1 VLFKEE
7 VMLRFKI
14 AAVGGA
20 ALVCAACGG
29 FGTDEGT
36 SEATATQPTKSDL
49 TSGDVT
55 AVTTPDS
62 ATTSLAESHRFLAYV
77 LSEYDNAI
85 NVVDTGTNAVI
96 FTVTVPGSLNR
107 PHRGWV
113 HPSQKRLYVSNKAG
127 GKLLAF
133 DISDPRVAP
142 TVVNEVTLGVADL
155 HNVQIT
161 GATNRAVDGTVWVS
175 YAGNTT
181 DPSFVGAYRASDLTL
196 ITKVFTGMT
205 SAHGM
210 LMRPGT
216 DELWVTNRPSMPFGN
231 IIRINTITQQP
242 ITTPT
247 MNLPTLGQVEDQ
259 PNNVAFNGDAG
270 TAYVVNQGDDANI
283 NVPTTVTLVDANTF
297 SVKQQLQLDP
307 LLGRRPHALTYDAAR
322 KWMWIC
328 TRLGGV
334 VAIIDTVSQPQPRV
348 VTHIPVGT
356 ECHDIALTPDG
367 RFAYTSSMGGPGIGA
382 QAGQP
387 WYEDN
392 VKVIDTS
399 TLQVIKTI
407 PIPSH
412 AIVMRKL

>member
-1 VLFKEE
+1 MF
-7 VMLRFKI
+7 RFK
-14 AAVGGA
+14 AAVVGSM

-29 FGTDEGT
+29 FGADEGVGDG
-36 SEATATQPTKSDL
+36 SATQPKKLDL
-49 TSGDVT
+49 TSGDVG
-55 AVTTPDS
+55 AVTTPEL
-62 ATTSLAESHRFLAYV
+62 ATSSVAESHRFLAYV

-96 FTVTVPGSLNR
+96 FTVTVPGSMNR

-113 HPSQKRLYVSNKAG
+113 HPSQKRLYVSNKSG

-142 TVVNEVTLGVADL
+142 QLVNEVTLGVADL

-161 GATNRAVDGTVWVS
+161 GATTHSVDGTVWVS
-175 YAGNTT
+175 YAGNST
-181 DPSFVGAYRASDLTL
+181 DPSFVGAYKASDLTL
-196 ITKVFTGMT
+196 VTKVFTGITM
-205 SAHGM
+205 AHGM

-216 DELWVTNRPSMPFGN
+216 DELWVTNRPSTPFGN
-231 IIRINTITQQP
+231 IIRINTVTQQP
-242 ITTPT
+242 ITTPV

-283 NVPTTVTLVDANTF
+283 NVPTTVTLIDANAFT
-297 SVKQQLQLDP
+297 VKQQLQLDP
-307 LLGRRPHALTYDAAR
+307 QWGRRPHALTYDAAH

-348 VTHIPVGT
+348 VTQIPVGT
-356 ECHDIALTPDG
+356 ECHDVALTPDG
-367 RFAYTSSMGGPGIGA
+367 RFAYTSSMGGPGVGA
-382 QAGQP
+382 QAGKP

-407 PIPSH
+407 PVPSH

>member
-1 VLFKEE
+1 MEE
-7 VMLRFKI
+7 ETRMFRFKGL
-14 AAVGGA
+14 AMGCA
-20 ALVCAACGG
+20 ALVCAACGTG
-29 FGTDEGT
+29 DDQGSAPTTGAELTGSDGTT
-36 SEATATQPTKSDL
+36 LPTVIAASD
-49 TSGDVT
+49 
-55 AVTTPDS
+55 
-62 ATTSLAESHRFLAYV
+62 SHRFLAYA

-85 NVVDTGTNAVI
+85 NVIDTISNNVV
-96 FTVTVPGSLNR
+96 FNVTVPGSVNR

-133 DISDPRVAP
+133 DISDPKVAP
-142 TVVNEVTLGVADL
+142 KLVNEVTLGVADL

-161 GATNRAVDGTVWVS
+161 GASTNAVDGTVWVS
-175 YAGNTT
+175 YAGNSS
-181 DPSFVGAYRASDLTL
+181 DPSFVGAYNAADLTP
-196 ITKVFTGMT
+196 ITKVFTGIT

-216 DELWVTNRPSMPFGN
+216 NELWVTNRPSTPYGN
-231 IIRINTITQQP
+231 VIRIDTTTAQP
-242 ITTPT
+242 ITTPV
-247 MNLPTLGQVEDQ
+247 MNLPTLMQVEDQ
-259 PNNVAFNGDAG
+259 PNNLAFNGDAS

-283 NVPTTVTLVDANTF
+283 NVPTAVTLIDANAFT
-297 SVKQQLQLDP
+297 VKQQLQLDP
-307 LLGRRPHALTYDAAR
+307 VLGRRPHALTYDAAH

-334 VAIIDTVSQPQPRV
+334 VAIIDTVAQPQPRV

-356 ECHDIALTPDG
+356 ECHDVVLTPDG
-367 RFAYTSSMGGPGIGA
+367 RYAYTSSMGGPGIGA
-382 QAGQP
+382 QAGKP

>member
-1 VLFKEE
+1 MFRLNA
-7 VMLRFKI
+7 
-14 AAVGGA
+14 AAVGCA
-20 ALVCAACGG
+20 VLVCAACGG
-29 FGTDEGT
+29 AGTDEAKGT
-36 SEATATQPTKSDL
+36 DPAKAELISSDIGATS
-49 TSGDVT
+49 TS
-55 AVTTPDS
+55 PEP
-62 ATTSLAESHRFLAYV
+62 ATTALVSHKFLAYA

-85 NVVDTGTNAVI
+85 NVIDTTTNTVI

-133 DISDPRVAP
+133 DISDPHVAP
-142 TVVNEVTLGVADL
+142 TLVNEVTLGVADL

-161 GATNRAVDGTVWVS
+161 GASTSSVDGTVWVS
-175 YAGNTT
+175 YAGNSS
-181 DPSFVGAYRASDLTL
+181 DPSFVGAYKASDLTL
-196 ITKVFTGMT
+196 VTKVFTGMT

-210 LMRPGT
+210 LLRPGT
-216 DELWVTNRPSMPFGN
+216 SELWVTNRPSTPYGN
-231 IIRINTITQQP
+231 VIRIDTDTQQP
-242 ITTPT
+242 ITTPV
-247 MNLPTLGQVEDQ
+247 MNLPTLSQVEDQ
-259 PNNVAFNGDAG
+259 PNNLAFNGDASV
-270 TAYVVNQGDDANI
+270 AYVVNQGDDANL
-283 NVPTTVTLVDANTF
+283 NVPTKVTLIDANAFT
-297 SVKQQLQLDP
+297 VKQQLELDP
-307 LLGRRPHALTYDAAR
+307 LLGRRPHALTYDATR

-334 VAIIDTVSQPQPRV
+334 VAIVDTVAQPQPRI

-356 ECHDIALTPDG
+356 ECHDVVLTPDG
-367 RFAYTSSMGGPGIGA
+367 RFAYTSSMGGPGVGA
-382 QAGQP
+382 QAGKP

-399 TLQVIKTI
+399 TLQVVKTI